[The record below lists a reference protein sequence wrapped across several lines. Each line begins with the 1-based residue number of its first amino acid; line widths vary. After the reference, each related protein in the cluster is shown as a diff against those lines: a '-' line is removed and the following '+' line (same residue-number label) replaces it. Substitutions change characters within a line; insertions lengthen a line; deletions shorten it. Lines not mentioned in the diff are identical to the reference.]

1 MCSRRL
7 PLLGAVLGFCLSLG
21 LGVKAQDVQTL
32 QVSRLTNSA
41 TGVVA
46 ERVVL
51 EAARRAGLSL
61 QFRVHEVP
69 LQRGVPMVDAGELDA
84 DMIRPKSIDG
94 KFPNVVRLNVPSVT
108 LDFGAYARSPGVRVM
123 SREEMSRMTF
133 GIQKGMTSAQKLV
146 EGSKFSEGQS
156 LNALFEMLNAGRFD
170 FAVLPY
176 FEAEL
181 EIRQSWP
188 SVYVWPRYWGSEP
201 LYFVL
206 NRKHQAL
213 VAPLEQ
219 ALAQMTSEGVP
230 RRYYEEM
237 LKDKGIQPLKN

>member
-1 MCSRRL
+1 MPSRQNL
-7 PLLGAVLGFCLSLG
+7 CLAAVFVLWLSLAV
-21 LGVKAQDVQTL
+21 GVNAQNVQVL
-32 QVSRLTNSA
+32 QVSRLANSA
-41 TGVVA
+41 TGIVA

-51 EAARRAGLSL
+51 EAARRAGLPL

-69 LQRGVPMVDAGELDA
+69 LQRGVPMVDAGDLDA

-108 LDFGAYARSPGVRVM
+108 LDFGAYARSPGVRIM
-123 SREEMSRMTF
+123 SREEMNLKSF
-133 GIQKGMTSAQKLV
+133 GIPKGMTSAQKLV
-146 EGSKFSEGQS
+146 EGLKFSEGQS
-156 LNALFEMLNAGRFD
+156 LNALFEMLTAGRFD

-230 RRYYEEM
+230 RKYYEEM
-237 LKDKGIQPLKN
+237 LKEKGIQPLKN